1 MAITKIQAESMN
13 LADTYD
19 FTGTVSGA
27 ADLSSLNATNLT
39 SGTIPDARF
48 PSTLPALNGSALTN
62 ISSIGVGQTWSSVS
76 RSANVTYTN
85 NSGRAIAMRLAY
97 HSGLSVLFFNG
108 TDTGYWDYGISFIVP
123 NGSSWEVNALTY
135 AWELS

>member
-1 MAITKIQAESMN
+1 MSISKIQAESMN
-13 LADTYD
+13 LADTYA
-19 FTGTVSGA
+19 FTGTVTGA

-62 ISSIGVGQTWSSVS
+62 ISSLGVGQTWSSVS

-97 HSGLSVLFFNG
+97 HSGLSVLFFNNV
-108 TDTGYWDYGISFIVP
+108 DTGYWDYGISFIVP
-123 NGSSWEVNALTY
+123 NGSSWKVNALTY

>member
-1 MAITKIQAESMN
+1 MSISKIQAESMN
-13 LADTYD
+13 LADTYA
-19 FTGTVSGA
+19 FTGTVTGA

-62 ISSIGVGQTWSSVS
+62 ISSLGVGQTWSSVS

-85 NSGRAIAMRLAY
+85 NSGRAIAMRLSY
-97 HSGLSVLFFNG
+97 HSGLSVLFFNNV
-108 TDTGYWDYGISFIVP
+108 DTGYWDYGISFIVP
-123 NGSSWEVNALTY
+123 NGSSWKVNALTY

>member
-1 MAITKIQAESMN
+1 MPITKIQAESMN

-19 FTGTVSGA
+19 FTGTVTGA

-62 ISSIGVGQTWSSVS
+62 ISSLGVGQTWSSVS

-97 HSGLSVLFFNG
+97 HAGLSVLFFNNV
-108 TDTGYWDYGISFIVP
+108 DTGYWDYGISFIVP
-123 NGSSWEVNALTY
+123 NGSSWKVNAITY

>member
-1 MAITKIQAESMN
+1 MSISKIQAESMN
-13 LADTYD
+13 LADTYA

-27 ADLSSLNATNLT
+27 ADLSSLNANNLT

-97 HSGLSVLFFNG
+97 HSGLSVLFFNNV
-108 TDTGYWDYGISFIVP
+108 DTGYWDYGISFIVP
-123 NGSSWEVNALTY
+123 NGSSWKVNALTY

>member
-1 MAITKIQAESMN
+1 MPITKIQAESMN

-19 FTGTVSGA
+19 FTGTVTGA

-62 ISSIGVGQTWSSVS
+62 ISSLGVGQTWSSVS

-85 NSGRAIAMRLAY
+85 NSGRAIAMRLSY

-108 TDTGYWDYGISFIVP
+108 VDTGYWDYGISFIVP
-123 NGSSWEVNALTY
+123 NGSSWKVNAITY